1 MVSRGVCVWTRGQSY
16 EEVSDDVGILQIAL
30 MESTIR
36 NITVINVAFD
46 GADKQALDGNPLCIL
61 LIALCDYNCCLIAS
75 SMSLPRSC
83 LFSGQL
89 WHNLPHKPHLHAHTH
104 R

>member
-36 NITVINVAFD
+36 NITVIMWPLTVLTSRLWMVIHSAFY
-46 GADKQALDGNPLCIL
+46 L
-61 LIALCDYNCCLIAS
+61 LHCVTVTAV
-75 SMSLPRSC
+75 
-83 LFSGQL
+83 
-89 WHNLPHKPHLHAHTH
+89 
-104 R
+104 